1 MDIIKV
7 YILILASILIGM
19 FIAGI
24 LITFSLKN
32 ARLETCRRKEMKKFT
47 LIKLKVE
54 DEAAYLINDRSFWD
68 CIELIFYLMFGRF
81 FYKSP
86 LIWKEE
92 KRIKIYFTIATI
104 FLILILGFAIIY

>member
-7 YILILASILIGM
+7 CMIILTSIFIGM

-32 ARLETCRRKEMKKFT
+32 ARLKTCRVKEMKKFT
-47 LIKLKVE
+47 LVKFNVI
-54 DEAAYLINDRSFWD
+54 DETAYLINDRSFWD

>member
-7 YILILASILIGM
+7 CILILASILIGM
-19 FIAGI
+19 FIAGM

-32 ARLETCRRKEMKKFT
+32 ARLKTCRVKEMKKFT
-47 LIKLKVE
+47 LMKFKVE
-54 DEAAYLINDRSFWD
+54 DETAYLINDKNFWNG
-68 CIELIFYLMFGRF
+68 IELTFYFMLGRF

-86 LIWKEE
+86 LIWREE
-92 KRIKIYFTIATI
+92 KRTKIYFTIATI